1 MAEICRNNLSKGKF
15 EDMFPLSK
23 VGYVRSEG
31 EFPSKLNQISMR
43 RNMGVLSLEVFGSI
57 SLAKLPAFVWG
68 KSTTSWGHWKRCMML
83 SKTFKSY
90 SYTFF
95 LLGESIFWC
104 LQYKHFISTYACFS
118 LVWSFDLMKSYEIC
132 HSQLQDF
139 RCNAANVPSAISGY
153 DANGEI
159 VTHHIRLQ
167 WRWSKR
173 LQQRKCHLENH
184 KIRDRKIADTNPLH
198 QPKSF
203 DQFFVGGDESRSE
216 KSAFI

>member
-1 MAEICRNNLSKGKF
+1 MSVQRVNFQANWIRFQWEETWEFWVLRFLGA
-15 EDMFPLSK
+15 FPLQNYLLLFGGSPPLAEVIEKGVWCCQKHSK
-23 VGYVRSEG
+23 ATATH
-31 EFPSKLNQISMR
+31 F
-43 RNMGVLSLEVFGSI
+43 F
-57 SLAKLPAFVWG
+57 AWG
-68 KSTTSWGHWKRCMML
+68 KYLLMFTIQRFHFNLCM
-83 SKTFKSY
+83 
-90 SYTFF
+90 F
-95 LLGESIFWC
+95 LTC
-104 LQYKHFISTYACFS
+104 LI
-118 LVWSFDLMKSYEIC
+118 LWSDEIC